1 MGNVFEAMQTLADPY
16 IILIMV
22 GGVLL
27 GLIIG
32 SLPGLTDPMA
42 LGLAIPFTFG
52 MEPIAAIL
60 LLLAIHFGALYG
72 GSMTAILIN
81 TPGTPAG
88 AAAGLD
94 GFPLTQ
100 KGYSKK
106 ALQMSAFS
114 ALFAAVVSV
123 FALVL
128 FAPLLAK
135 VALKFGP
142 SEYFALGLFGLSIVA
157 GVAGKSLTKALIAA
171 TLGIFVST
179 IGADPLFG
187 VERFT
192 FGNYYLYEG
201 IDLVTAL
208 IGLFAVTEIFKRFQ
222 YPNQIDPSKIGGN
235 LNNKGEGLNRREIKK
250 AVKTLS
256 KGSIIGVI
264 VGALPGTGAVISSF
278 LSYGEEVRSSK
289 HPEKYGKGELNG
301 VAAAESGAIGTE
313 SAALI
318 PLLTFGIPGDVAT
331 AILLGAFT
339 LHGIQIGPD
348 LFDGTSNVLMVIIIG
363 ILILEIFVFAA
374 GWYGSTFITKIVKIK
389 NAYLFPI
396 ICVLVVAGSFALM
409 TSLFNVWVTLAFGA
423 IGFVMLKFGYPL
435 PPLLLGIILG
445 PIIEHNYLLAISST
459 GGNVVEIITR
469 PITLGILIAA
479 VIMMI
484 LSVKM
489 SKKIRETSV
498 E

>member
-1 MGNVFEAMQTLADPY
+1 MGSILEALQSLADPS
-16 IILIMV
+16 IILLMMI
-22 GGVLL
+22 GVSL

-42 LGLAIPFTFG
+42 LGLAVPFTFG
-52 MEPIAAIL
+52 MEPVAAIL

-88 AAAGLD
+88 AAAALD

-100 KGYSKK
+100 KGNSKK
-106 ALQMSAFS
+106 ALQVS
-114 ALFAAVVSV
+114 ALSALCAAVISV
-123 FALVL
+123 GALML

-135 VALKFGP
+135 VALNFGP
-142 SEYFALGLFGLSIVA
+142 AEYFALGIFGLSVVA
-157 GVAGKSLTKALIAA
+157 GVAGKSLLKALIAA
-171 TLGIFVST
+171 AIGIFVST

-192 FGNYYLYEG
+192 FGSYYLYEG

-208 IGLFAVTEIFKRFQ
+208 IGLFALTEIFKRFQ
-222 YPNQIDPSKIGGN
+222 YPGQLSANKLGGSIS
-235 LNNKGEGLNRREIKK
+235 NKGEGLNRKEAKG
-250 AVKTLS
+250 AVKTMS
-256 KGSIIGVI
+256 KGGGIGVL
-264 VGALPGTGAVISSF
+264 VGALPGTGAVIASF

-289 HPEKYGKGELNG
+289 RPEKYGKGELNG

-313 SAALI
+313 SAAMI

-348 LFDGTSNVLMVIIIG
+348 LFEGSTNILFVIFLG
-363 ILILEIFVFAA
+363 ILLLELFVFLA
-374 GWYGSTFITKIVKIK
+374 GWYGASIIAKIVNVP

-396 ICVLVVAGSFALM
+396 ITVLVVAGSFALM
-409 TSLFNVWVTLAFGA
+409 TSMFNVWVTISFG
-423 IGFVMLKFGYPL
+423 ILGFVMLAWGYPL

-445 PIIEHNYLLAISST
+445 PIIEHNYLLAMSSA
-459 GGNVVEIITR
+459 GGNIVEILTR
-469 PITLGILIAA
+469 PIALGILILG

-484 LSVKM
+484 LSVRMNRKM
-489 SKKIRETSV
+489 NIQE
-498 E
+498 

>member
-1 MGNVFEAMQTLADPY
+1 MDNYIEAFQTLADPY
-16 IILIMV
+16 IILLMII
-22 GGVLL
+22 GVLA

-52 MEPIAAIL
+52 MEPLAGIL
-60 LLLAIHFGALYG
+60 LLLAIHFGAIYG

-88 AAAGLD
+88 AAAALD
-94 GFPLTQ
+94 GFPLTK
-100 KGYSKK
+100 KGHSKK
-106 ALQMSAFS
+106 ALQMSALS
-114 ALFAAVVSV
+114 ALFAALVSV
-123 FALVL
+123 SALML
-128 FAPLLAK
+128 ISPILAK

-142 SEYFALGLFGLSIVA
+142 AEYFALGIFGLSIVA
-157 GVAGKSLTKALIAA
+157 GVAGKSLLKALIAA
-171 TLGIFVST
+171 TIGIFVST

-192 FGNYYLYEG
+192 FGSYYLYEG

-208 IGLFAVTEIFKRFQ
+208 IGLFALTEIFKRFQ
-222 YPNQIDPSKIGGN
+222 YPQQIDLNKINGN
-235 LNNKGEGLNRREIKK
+235 LNNKNKGLNRTEIKK
-250 AVKTLS
+250 SLKTMS
-256 KGSIIGVI
+256 KGSVIGVL

-278 LSYGEEVRSSK
+278 LSYGEEVRSSE

-313 SAALI
+313 SAAFI

-339 LHGIQIGPD
+339 LHGIKIGPD
-348 LFDGTSNVLMVIIIG
+348 LFNGSSNLLLMIFMG
-363 ILILEIFVFAA
+363 ILLLEIFVFLA
-374 GWYGSTFITKIVKIK
+374 GWYGSSLVTKIVKVP
-389 NAYLFPI
+389 NAYLFPVI
-396 ICVLVVAGSFALM
+396 TVLVVAGSFALM
-409 TSLFNVWVTLAFGA
+409 TSLFNVWVTLFFGFL
-423 IGFVMLKFGYPL
+423 GFVMIKFGYPL

-459 GGNVVEIITR
+459 GGNIFEVISS
-469 PITLGILIAA
+469 PIALSILILAI
-479 VIMMI
+479 IMMF
-484 LSVKM
+484 LSFRMNKNIKRAI
-489 SKKIRETSV
+489 KK
-498 E
+498 